1 MGIDLD
7 SPETPGGLSL
17 LGRIQ
22 YCCVGLGNN
31 MGNNNN
37 LQKGAQR
44 VFLKVLSRDYDF
56 ISPKDVPSMDN

>member
-1 MGIDLD
+1 
-7 SPETPGGLSL
+7 
-17 LGRIQ
+17 
-22 YCCVGLGNN
+22 